1 MTGFADL
8 VLTAS
13 NTKGGALAK
22 WPAASA
28 VEGATWKWTIVD
40 INDAGG
46 DPIDLTSATCAA
58 AVLTG
63 IDGTT
68 LISVGGTPALTF
80 TGGVGTFSLSA
91 TSSATAGLAGSAAR
105 SNGRSCVW
113 FCKIT
118 SGSNIVYFWNV
129 SGSQFTIYPA
139 GV

>member
-1 MTGFADL
+1 MAGFADL

-13 NTKGGALAK
+13 NTKGGALSK
-22 WPAASA
+22 WRASQ
-28 VEGATWKWTIVD
+28 VEGATWKWTVKD
-40 INDAGG
+40 IKDGAGDA
-46 DPIDLTSATCAA
+46 IDLSSATCAA
-58 AVLTG
+58 AILTA

-80 TGGVGTFSLSA
+80 TGGVGEFSLSA
-91 TSSATAGLAGSAAR
+91 TSSATAGLAAAGTGT
-105 SNGRSCVW
+105 NGRACVW

-129 SGSQFTIYPA
+129 TGSPFVIYPA